1 MQDDTQ
7 PTESVGL
14 QRRQGQC
21 GKRSNVRGVPGF
33 VLEHLELSDVRD
45 VLDTCSIAQASN
57 KMGKLFG
64 RTIGKHAAQW
74 MAEDKATRCDAKRLL
89 TDQATNDGIADSQK
103 LDRAWAI
110 TTS

>member
-1 MQDDTQ
+1 
-7 PTESVGL
+7 
-14 QRRQGQC
+14 
-21 GKRSNVRGVPGF
+21 
-33 VLEHLELSDVRD
+33 
-45 VLDTCSIAQASN
+45 
-57 KMGKLFG
+57 
-64 RTIGKHAAQW
+64 